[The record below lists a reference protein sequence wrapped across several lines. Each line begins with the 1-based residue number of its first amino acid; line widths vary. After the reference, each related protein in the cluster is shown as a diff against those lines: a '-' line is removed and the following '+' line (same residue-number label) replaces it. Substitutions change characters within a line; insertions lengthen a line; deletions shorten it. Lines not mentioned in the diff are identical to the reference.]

1 MGSQGWDLIFQK
13 YRGKGGKPFASYIP
27 KMNVGKKQC
36 QLRELAQATEWAWS
50 RSCRQMPDGPCVAA
64 GWKTTKAL
72 TVRMLSLRVS
82 HGGQHTGAKCT

>member
-1 MGSQGWDLIFQK
+1 MPGWDLIFQK

-50 RSCRQMPDGPCVAA
+50 RSCRQMPISQQMMAHAWLLAERPQR
-64 GWKTTKAL
+64 L
-72 TVRMLSLRVS
+72 
-82 HGGQHTGAKCT
+82 